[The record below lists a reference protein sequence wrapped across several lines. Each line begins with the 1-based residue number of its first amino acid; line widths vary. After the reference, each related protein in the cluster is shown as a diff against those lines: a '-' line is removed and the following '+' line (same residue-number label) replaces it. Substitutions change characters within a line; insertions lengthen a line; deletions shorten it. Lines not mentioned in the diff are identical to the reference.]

1 MNGSSFKNKIDFLV
15 CSCRSCLQ
23 DSFAPDWGAPDAH
36 WVMWLSQEDCSSF
49 AFNVS
54 PVPGTTSLMWAAT
67 YWWNW
72 MLWNGRE
79 HQKAHLLVKAF
90 GQPKKKTP
98 TKPDW
103 GSLDLDFWCRCFI
116 GPLVSV
122 RPTEGGIDL
131 WGTNYSCS
139 VFCSSG
145 RDLLTYCIPMDFIKK
160 THGHKYLH

>member
-36 WVMWLSQEDCSSF
+36 WVMRLSQEDCSSF

-54 PVPGTTSLMWAAT
+54 SVPGTTSLMWAAT

-79 HQKAHLLVKAF
+79 HQKAHFLVKAF
-90 GQPKKKTP
+90 GQPKKKPNKTRLRESGFRFLMQMLYSP
-98 TKPDW
+98 FGFSQTYR
-103 GSLDLDFWCRCFI
+103 GRYR
-116 GPLVSV
+116 SV
-122 RPTEGGIDL
+122 RNQLLMFCFLQFWEG
-131 WGTNYSCS
+131 
-139 VFCSSG
+139 SSN
-145 RDLLTYCIPMDFIKK
+145 LLHPY
-160 THGHKYLH
+160 GLY